1 MWHGNPVLT
10 AVLFGLPLGFLT
22 LICYSICCSDI
33 MDADDDE
40 EEGNFLTST
49 FVCSV
54 NRLQHQAA
62 GFSLMSGQGK
72 FELYMRI
79 ILYLSILL
87 H

>member
-22 LICYSICCSDI
+22 LICYSVCCSDI

-40 EEGNFLTST
+40 EEGNFLKYT

-54 NRLQHQAA
+54 TDYSTKTLVQSDVR
-62 GFSLMSGQGK
+62 K
-72 FELYMRI
+72 REI
-79 ILYLSILL
+79 
-87 H
+87 

>member
-40 EEGNFLTST
+40 EEGNFLKSS
-49 FVCSV
+49 FVLC
-54 NRLQHQAA
+54 RD
-62 GFSLMSGQGK
+62 
-72 FELYMRI
+72 
-79 ILYLSILL
+79 
-87 H
+87 

>member
-1 MWHGNPVLT
+1 VKLYRTYFEARTSLSDMWHGNPVLT

-40 EEGNFLTST
+40 EEGNFLKST

-54 NRLQHQAA
+54 SDYSTKKLVQSHVRTR
-62 GFSLMSGQGK
+62 
-72 FELYMRI
+72 EI
-79 ILYLSILL
+79 
-87 H
+87 